1 MQDKLNSYQKQLTL
15 IQSNQMVLTRSQSK
29 IMKTTPASSI
39 KNVRKS
45 ARKSNNENV
54 ITNKLTTKKI
64 IENSDVNNY
73 QDWLMNV
80 EDASARSD
88 LFQTILWNFVNNA
101 SNKVLTSDE
110 KTENFY
116 KMYKIINFYM
126 RVYDNEF
133 SDKGV
138 KSQLSKSRFKLGKE
152 MFNKAQQIRSQLI
165 ENEEIDTEKGQELNK
180 QLVEYM
186 NTWMLNEYQ
195 WFPISWRKGT

>member
-138 KSQLSKSRFKLGKE
+138 KSQLSK
-152 MFNKAQQIRSQLI
+152 
-165 ENEEIDTEKGQELNK
+165 
-180 QLVEYM
+180 
-186 NTWMLNEYQ
+186 
-195 WFPISWRKGT
+195 